1 MNKYRFYIQNAIILF
16 LCSAFVLPA
25 AADQMYKWVDERG
38 RVTYQSSPPPDDA
51 AEVERPAISTTA
63 NDAADEPTKEV
74 AGEVAGEVTEEVTEE
89 VTDEVAEEVA
99 EEAAEN
105 EVVSITFFSNPDCI
119 TCEDLRAYLQE
130 NELDFEE
137 IDIVENIERAA
148 AMQDKHGHNTVPTIV
163 VGNKAITGGSV
174 DDLASL
180 LKNSGFEDLLEQ

>member
-1 MNKYRFYIQNAIILF
+1 MNKHRFYIQNAIILF

-25 AADQMYKWVDERG
+25 AADQLYKWVDERG

-51 AEVERPAISTTA
+51 AEVERPDISTTT

-74 AGEVAGEVTEEVTEE
+74 AEVAEEAAEPTEEVAG
-89 VTDEVAEEVA
+89 EVA

-105 EVVSITFFSNPDCI
+105 EAVSITFFSNPDCI
-119 TCEDLRAYLQE
+119 SCEDLRAYLQE

-137 IDIVENIERAA
+137 IDIVENTEMAA
-148 AMQDKHGHNTVPTIV
+148 EMQDKHGHNTVPTIV

-174 DDLASL
+174 DDLVSL

>member
-74 AGEVAGEVTEEVTEE
+74 AGEVTEEVTEE
-89 VTDEVAEEVA
+89 VADEVADEVA

-105 EVVSITFFSNPDCI
+105 EVVSITFFQTLTVSHAKIFEPICKKTSWI
-119 TCEDLRAYLQE
+119 SKRLILLRISRGQLQC
-130 NELDFEE
+130 
-137 IDIVENIERAA
+137 RTS
-148 AMQDKHGHNTVPTIV
+148 M
-163 VGNKAITGGSV
+163 AITRFRP
-174 DDLASL
+174 L
-180 LKNSGFEDLLEQ
+180 L

>member
-74 AGEVAGEVTEEVTEE
+74 A
-89 VTDEVAEEVA
+89 D
-99 EEAAEN
+99 EAAEN

>member
-1 MNKYRFYIQNAIILF
+1 MNNHRFYIQNAIILF

-25 AADQMYKWVDERG
+25 AADQLYKWVDERG

-63 NDAADEPTKEV
+63 NDAADEPTEEV
-74 AGEVAGEVTEEVTEE
+74 AEEVTEEVTE
-89 VTDEVAEEVA
+89 EVAEEVA

-137 IDIVENIERAA
+137 IDIVENTEMAA
-148 AMQDKHGHNTVPTIV
+148 EMQDKHGHNTVPTIV

-174 DDLASL
+174 DDLVSL

>member
-1 MNKYRFYIQNAIILF
+1 MNKHRFYIQNAIILF
-16 LCSAFVLPA
+16 LCCAFVLPA
-25 AADQMYKWVDERG
+25 AAEQLYKWVDERG

-63 NDAADEPTKEV
+63 NDAADEPTEEV
-74 AGEVAGEVTEEVTEE
+74 AGEVAGE
-89 VTDEVAEEVA
+89 AA

-105 EVVSITFFSNPDCI
+105 EAVSITFFSNPDCI
-119 TCEDLRAYLQE
+119 SCEDLRAYLQE

-137 IDIVENIERAA
+137 IDIVENTEMAA
-148 AMQDKHGHNTVPTIV
+148 EMQDKHGHNTVPTIV

-174 DDLASL
+174 DDLVSL

>member
-1 MNKYRFYIQNAIILF
+1 MNNHRFYIQNAIILF

-25 AADQMYKWVDERG
+25 AADQLYKWVDERG

-63 NDAADEPTKEV
+63 NDAADEPTEEV
-74 AGEVAGEVTEEVTEE
+74 AEEVTEEVAGEVTEEVT
-89 VTDEVAEEVA
+89 EEVA

-163 VGNKAITGGSV
+163 VGNKSITGGSV

>member
-1 MNKYRFYIQNAIILF
+1 MNNHRFYIQNAIILF

-25 AADQMYKWVDERG
+25 AADQLYKWVDERG

-74 AGEVAGEVTEEVTEE
+74 AEVAEEDAEPT
-89 VTDEVAEEVA
+89 EEVA

-105 EVVSITFFSNPDCI
+105 EVASITFFSNPDCI
-119 TCEDLRAYLQE
+119 SCEDLRAYLQE

-137 IDIVENIERAA
+137 IDIVENLERAA